1 MRRMWFIAPMRSGPL
16 AITVLVLI
24 LLAGCVQGDGNGS
37 AGAAS
42 ANSLT
47 GLYEG
52 GTGPRR
58 DQLCLIEK
66 DGRSSFGF
74 VRWGPG
80 DRNCSG
86 SGPAVREGDRLRLM
100 LDGDASCTIE
110 ARIDGSSI
118 TFPSSLGSECR
129 RYYCGDGA
137 DLAGAVFARTGESE
151 ADARRAVDLVGD
163 PLCPG

>member
-1 MRRMWFIAPMRSGPL
+1 LPLMWFIAPMRNGPL
-16 AITVLVLI
+16 EVTLLALI
-24 LLAGCVQGDGNGS
+24 LLAGCGQGDGNGS
-37 AGAAS
+37 AGS
-42 ANSLT
+42 APAKSLT

-86 SGPAVREGDRLRLM
+86 SGPALREGDRLRLV

-110 ARIDGSSI
+110 ARIDGSRIS
-118 TFPSSLGSECR
+118 FPSSLGGECR

-137 DLAGAVFARTGESE
+137 DLAGAEFARTGATE
-151 ADARRAVDLVGD
+151 ADPRRAVGARRITLR
-163 PLCPG
+163 